1 MKATYKTIDH
11 VHSIKTDSWVL
22 NHRPNV
28 TWQAQAG
35 EKYTLV
41 FWDAGHFQLHGMWVN
56 TDGGSL
62 EDGEVSMWFASIPH
76 LKP

>member
-1 MKATYKTIDH
+1 MEATNKTINP
-11 VHSIKTDSWVL
+11 VHSVKTDSWVL
-22 NHRPNV
+22 NHRPRV

>member
-1 MKATYKTIDH
+1 MEATNKTIDH

-22 NHRPNV
+22 SHRPSV

-41 FWDAGHFQLHGMWVN
+41 FWDAGLFQLHGMWVN
-56 TDGGSL
+56 IDGGSL
-62 EDGEVSMWFASIPH
+62 EDGDVSMWFASIPH
-76 LKP
+76 LNL